1 MNRLSLQ
8 QAQELL
14 LERVEQIKETEK
26 IVLWDV
32 TGRVLAEDITATRN
46 QPPFPRSPLDGYA
59 VRS

>member
-32 TGRVLAEDITATRN
+32 TGRVLA
-46 QPPFPRSPLDGYA
+46 
-59 VRS
+59 